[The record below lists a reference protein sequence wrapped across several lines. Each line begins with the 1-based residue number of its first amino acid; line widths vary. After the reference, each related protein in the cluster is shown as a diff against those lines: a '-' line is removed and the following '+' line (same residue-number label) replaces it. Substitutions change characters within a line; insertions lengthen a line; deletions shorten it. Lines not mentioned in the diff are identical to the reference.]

1 MEQGAVGSAKAVVDQ
16 TGHEIVYHALQA
28 ETDTDGGQ
36 PMSDDLNKR
45 LATLNALLELKE
57 AVAQDDLKA
66 AQDCRDKRLILA
78 LDLFSADRKRHDAL
92 QQVFDVT
99 GGWVR
104 GVGRANTVREALKRA
119 IPLFEH

>member
-1 MEQGAVGSAKAVVDQ
+1 VLADKDK
-16 TGHEIVYHALQA
+16 
-28 ETDTDGGQ
+28 

-57 AVAQDDLKA
+57 AVARDDFEA

-78 LDLFSADRKRHDAL
+78 LDLFSTDRKRHDAL

-99 GGWVR
+99 AGWVR
-104 GVGRANTVREALKRA
+104 GLGSADTVVEALKRA

>member
-1 MEQGAVGSAKAVVDQ
+1 
-16 TGHEIVYHALQA
+16 
-28 ETDTDGGQ
+28 
-36 PMSDDLNKR
+36 MSDDLNKR

-104 GVGRANTVREALKRA
+104 GLGSANTVVEIPPLSGERASRALMWTSLARTAGRA
-119 IPLFEH
+119 L